1 MEFDELVDD
10 TVSPQHL
17 RHPQDEVGCSGTFGE
32 RAVESE
38 TDDLGQL
45 HHDRLS
51 DHRRFGLDSTHA
63 PPEYAQAVD
72 HRGVRVSADQRV
84 GEESSALVPQHFGE
98 VPEVHLVD
106 DPRCGGHYA
115 EVVECGLAPLEKLVA
130 LAVALELALAVHL
143 ERKPGIEHVDLHGVI
158 DDEIDLHQRIDQS
171 GRWPDLQSC
180 GQRPP
185 ALRRDRRRRVRR

>member
-1 MEFDELVDD
+1 MVSSSTGKNPAVAPYSGCHVGDRGAIGDGHPREAGTVEFDELVDD

-98 VPEVHLVD
+98 VLRFTWWTIPVAGA
-106 DPRCGGHYA
+106 PRG
-115 EVVECGLAPLEKLVA
+115 
-130 LAVALELALAVHL
+130 
-143 ERKPGIEHVDLHGVI
+143 
-158 DDEIDLHQRIDQS
+158 
-171 GRWPDLQSC
+171 SC
-180 GQRPP
+180 RMRTGPT
-185 ALRRDRRRRVRR
+185 